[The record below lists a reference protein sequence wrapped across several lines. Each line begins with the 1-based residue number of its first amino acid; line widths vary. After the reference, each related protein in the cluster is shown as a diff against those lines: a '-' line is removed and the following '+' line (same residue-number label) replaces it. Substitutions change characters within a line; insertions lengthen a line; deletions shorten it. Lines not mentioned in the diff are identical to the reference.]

1 MLFSLALSG
10 CGKTEVTI
18 GDAIYNEKTGEM
30 YIDTLEN
37 KERIKISYTTG
48 CGLEWI
54 KEAGASFLKLYHDK
68 YYLVL
73 DPDPVLASSL
83 KTTLETGI
91 SKTMSDVY
99 FTQNDVWQ
107 TWAVRGWME
116 PLDDVYAYAGN
127 GDTETLEN
135 RLRPAFKT
143 VGKNDDHYYAIP
155 WNEIVTGF
163 VYNKTLFDDYGW
175 KVPTTADEL
184 VALCEQILKDTDG
197 DVAPFVY
204 PGLAGGY
211 FENVFSGWWIQA
223 LGAEAYDEFFN
234 LDSVD
239 LFDPSKPATK
249 GKLAMLE
256 NFVKVFGASVTKYSL
271 DGSLATGHIAAQN
284 AMLQEKAAMM
294 PNGNWFE
301 AEMKEDLKDFDL
313 EFRMMALPFI
323 NEAQKDADGN
333 YIKINFGCLPEL
345 MFVPAKAQNKTGAK
359 EFLKFFNSSAA
370 CRQYTKTTGLWRPID
385 YPTDDVKFSGF
396 AQSAADIRAT
406 SLTVVDNPR
415 GRHYIDGDVKKFNV
429 DGSPFLRIVK
439 GEITPEQY
447 CKNEYDYV
455 KSVLGA

>member
-1 MLFSLALSG
+1 
-10 CGKTEVTI
+10 
-18 GDAIYNEKTGEM
+18 
-30 YIDTLEN
+30 
-37 KERIKISYTTG
+37 
-48 CGLEWI
+48 
-54 KEAGASFLKLYHDK
+54 
-68 YYLVL
+68 
-73 DPDPVLASSL
+73 
-83 KTTLETGI
+83 
-91 SKTMSDVY
+91 
-99 FTQNDVWQ
+99 
-107 TWAVRGWME
+107 
-116 PLDDVYAYAGN
+116 
-127 GDTETLEN
+127 
-135 RLRPAFKT
+135 
-143 VGKNDDHYYAIP
+143 
-155 WNEIVTGF
+155 
-163 VYNKTLFDDYGW
+163 
-175 KVPTTADEL
+175 
-184 VALCEQILKDTDG
+184 
-197 DVAPFVY
+197 
-204 PGLAGGY
+204 
-211 FENVFSGWWIQA
+211 
-223 LGAEAYDEFFN
+223 
-234 LDSVD
+234 
-239 LFDPSKPATK
+239 
-249 GKLAMLE
+249 MLE
-256 NFVKVFGASVTKYSL
+256 NFDKVFGASVTKYSL